1 MILIANE
8 VCCPSTNEPMRR
20 RRITPE
26 QVQEREH
33 ILHEINA
40 QPPLSQ
46 LLRSFQ
52 TTEGFHALFCRIQHL
67 YPNNIEAYEALEDE
81 YIRIFGERRFSEYDS
96 FRGSVGS
103 LKR

>member
-1 MILIANE
+1 M
-8 VCCPSTNEPMRR
+8 TEPMRR
-20 RRITPE
+20 RHITPE

-67 YPNNIEAYEALEDE
+67 YPNNIEAYEALETE

-96 FRGSVGS
+96 FRGSVSG

>member
-1 MILIANE
+1 M
-8 VCCPSTNEPMRR
+8 NEPMRR

-33 ILHEINA
+33 ILNEITA

-81 YIRIFGERRFSEYDS
+81 YERIFGQRRFSEYDS

>member
-1 MILIANE
+1 M
-8 VCCPSTNEPMRR
+8 TEPMRR
-20 RRITPE
+20 RHITPE
-26 QVQEREH
+26 QLHERER
-33 ILHEINA
+33 ILKEITTQ
-40 QPPLSQ
+40 QPLPQ

-81 YIRIFGERRFSEYDS
+81 YERIFGQRRFSEYDS